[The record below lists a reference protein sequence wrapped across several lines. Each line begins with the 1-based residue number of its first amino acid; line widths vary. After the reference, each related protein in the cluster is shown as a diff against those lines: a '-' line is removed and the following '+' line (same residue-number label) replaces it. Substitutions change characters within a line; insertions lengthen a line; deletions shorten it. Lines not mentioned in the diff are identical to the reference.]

1 MTLGEFPEDD
11 AKLAAKTPDHKQKP
25 APIVVVGELGMALS
39 TLTPA
44 LREQFKLEDTVK
56 GVVVTKIMP
65 KGPAAEKGIPA
76 GAIIR
81 KIGPDQQVVTT
92 PDQVQKKIEQAKRA
106 KLNTILVL
114 IESGGV
120 QRFVALNITKG

>member
-1 MTLGEFPEDD
+1 MTNITPE
-11 AKLAAKTPDHKQKP
+11 
-25 APIVVVGELGMALS
+25 
-39 TLTPA
+39 
-44 LREQFKLEDTVK
+44 
-56 GVVVTKIMP
+56 
-65 KGPAAEKGIPA
+65 GPAAEKRIPA

-92 PDQVQKKIEQAKRA
+92 PDQVLKKIEQAKRA

-120 QRFVALNITKG
+120 QRFVALNISKG